1 MGIRISIGAIIAV
14 LLGGTGYF
22 AQQLNSTKDLLQK
35 RELELSKEKEASTKL
50 KREVVRLEAMERR
63 PMSPPPQP
71 ATAKDAA
78 GSRVQEMS
86 QLIAEEK
93 AKNKSLEAALE
104 QSRTELAD
112 ARKKLGEASA
122 RNPKLAS
129 ERAEETQRLEKD
141 KALLNAQVQE
151 MSQLIAEKT
160 SAADLIRNRLDQ
172 TNSSLA
178 EAVRKHTLAIARSKT
193 LEEKARAETE
203 RAAKLQGDLMK
214 MNAELKERSI
224 TLRRANNLL
233 RVNIVNSLLFD
244 SGNAA
249 IKSEGAGAL
258 SKIAD
263 FLKKEKDKLIQ
274 IEGHTDDRPIQGSLA
289 RRYPTN
295 WELSAARA
303 LAVVKFLES
312 KSISPKRLSA
322 VAYSYHRPAADN
334 NSEEERAKN
343 RRIVILMRSP
353 LPNAAR

>member
-1 MGIRISIGAIIAV
+1 MTLGIRISIGAIIAV

-35 RELELSKEKEASTKL
+35 REIELSKEKEASTKL

-63 PMSPPPQP
+63 PTSPKPE
-71 ATAKDAA
+71 AAKGAA
-78 GSRVQEMS
+78 GSQVQEMS
-86 QLIAEEK
+86 RLPAEEK
-93 AKNKSLEAALE
+93 AKNKNPEADPE
-104 QSRTELAD
+104 QTRTELAD
-112 ARKKLGEASA
+112 ARKKPEEASA

-129 ERAEETQRLEKD
+129 DRADEIRRLEKD

-151 MSQLIAEKT
+151 MSRLIAEKT

-172 TNSSLA
+172 TSSSLA
-178 EAVRKHTLAIARSKT
+178 EAVREHTLAIARSKT

-203 RAAKLQGDLMK
+203 RAAKLQEDLTK
-214 MNAELKERSI
+214 MNAKLKERSI
-224 TLRRANNLL
+224 TLQRAENLL

-249 IKSEGAGAL
+249 IKPEGTGAL
-258 SKIAD
+258 SKIAA

-274 IEGHTDDRPIQGSLA
+274 IEGHTDDRRIRGNLA

-303 LAVVKFLES
+303 IAVVKFLES
-312 KSISPKRLSA
+312 KSVSPERLSA
-322 VAYSYHRPAADN
+322 VAYSFHRPAADN
-334 NSEEERAKN
+334 DSEEERAKN